1 MRRCWTV
8 GPTTAV
14 ARVLP
19 TRAQGGEPTMSPHG
33 PRAYRLTKR
42 ALDVVLSVVALLV
55 LLPLLA
61 VVALFVKLDDPRA
74 EVLFRQARTGY
85 QGRRF
90 ELLKFRTMLFNAEEL
105 KEQLQAFSSVPWPD
119 FRLHGDPRVTRLGKF
134 LRKTSLDELPQL
146 LNVLKGDMTLVGPR
160 PTSFDVATYSLW
172 HTERLEYRPGVTG
185 PWQVWGR
192 DQMDFDDRC
201 RLEISFFR
209 RRSIMAEIRVLTAT
223 VAVVFRRT
231 GAA

>member
-1 MRRCWTV
+1 MHRCWAA
-8 GPTTAV
+8 GPSSAV
-14 ARVLP
+14 VPALP
-19 TRAQGGEPTMSPHG
+19 TRTQGGEPTMSPHE
-33 PRAYRLTKR
+33 PRSYRLTKR
-42 ALDVVLSVVALLV
+42 ALDVVVSAVALIL

-61 VVALFVKLDDPRA
+61 VVALLVKLDDRNA
-74 EVLFRQARTGY
+74 GVLFRQRRTGY

-90 ELLKFRTMLFNAEEL
+90 ELLKFRTMLSNAEEL
-105 KEQLQAFSSVPWPD
+105 KEQLRAFSSVPWPD
-119 FRLHGDPRVTRLGKF
+119 FRLQGDPRVTRLGKF

-146 LNVLKGDMTLVGPR
+146 FNVLKGDMTLVGPR

-172 HTERLEYRPGVTG
+172 QTERLEYRPGVTG

-192 DQMDFDDRC
+192 DRMDFDERC

-209 RRSIMAEIRVLTAT
+209 RRSIVAEIRVLTAT
-223 VAVVFRRT
+223 IAVVLRRT